1 VVFLFL
7 LLLPNLFYLFLLQI
21 YTIEDRAEVHVYVPS
36 AKELCRFYDK
46 AWCSYVELKDKIE
59 ASWSKVFFS
68 CVRVSNYVV
77 EVALTKKF
85 LALRFVE

>member
-1 VVFLFL
+1 
-7 LLLPNLFYLFLLQI
+7 
-21 YTIEDRAEVHVYVPS
+21 VHVYVPS

-68 CVRVSNYVV
+68 CAHISNYVV
-77 EVALTKKF
+77 GVALTKKF